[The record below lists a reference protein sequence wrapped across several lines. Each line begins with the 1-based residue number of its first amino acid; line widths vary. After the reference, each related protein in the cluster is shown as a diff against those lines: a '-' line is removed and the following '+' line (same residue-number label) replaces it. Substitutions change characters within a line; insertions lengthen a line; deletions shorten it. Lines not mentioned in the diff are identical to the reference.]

1 MLDMSRKLYGQHL
14 AADVVGSLVESHT
27 EEGNQPAKA
36 LVLSFHGWTGVGKNY
51 LSTMIANRL
60 YRRGLQSKFVKMY
73 IATVDFQSN
82 RDVYS
87 YKVSKLTVGIKS
99 FVFFLLFPKMTPKE
113 PSGIAGARIKFR
125 CRKNSTDP
133 WWDVSITSNQT

>member
-82 RDVYS
+82 RDVDS

-99 FVFFLLFPKMTPKE
+99 FFFFFFF
-113 PSGIAGARIKFR
+113 FR
-125 CRKNSTDP
+125 R
-133 WWDVSITSNQT
+133 